1 MVAWQ
6 DLPWKKIQR
15 HVFRLQK
22 RIYQATQHGQVRIA
36 RKLQQLLVK
45 SWYARLL
52 AVRRITHIP
61 ADYVVTPR
69 CSHNS
74 LDLAIR
80 YPHDV
85 SSAPMAISTEGEIWN
100 NLPKRHAKTAPS
112 PSISRTH
119 APTSD

>member
-1 MVAWQ
+1 MARRS
-6 DLPWKKIQR
+6 PWSVR
-15 HVFRLQK
+15 TRVCNNTCAPSEDHGMCCLLQK
-22 RIYQATQHGQVRIA
+22 RW
-36 RKLQQLLVK
+36 L
-45 SWYARLL
+45 
-52 AVRRITHIP
+52 THIP

-100 NLPKRHAKTAPS
+100 NLPKRHAKTAPL